1 LGQAERGDP
10 CGPRAAAGGQL
21 QRARSGRGAGTVHR
35 GDRSGARRAEG
46 ERRDRHR
53 APLVA
58 RRAAA
63 ARRDPRRRRPMRG
76 PPRLRAG
83 AGRVG
88 TSPPIPRSA
97 KRSGGAMER
106 GRERRERRS
115 PPQPL
120 ASRRRGR
127 RPRRGAARPARARP
141 RAPGADDL
149 TMATHTLD
157 FERPLL
163 ELERQ
168 IEELKRVAGETAVDV
183 AKELAPL
190 EKRLAELRI
199 EIYKNL
205 TPMQRVQVARHPK
218 RPYTLDYLSTVF
230 TDFVELHGDRLF
242 RDDPAIIGGWARLD
256 GMSVMVIGH
265 QKGRDT
271 KENLHRNFG
280 MAHPEGYRKALRL
293 MALAEKF
300 GAPVITLVDTPGA
313 YPGLGAEE
321 RGQAEAIARNLVEM
335 TTLRTPI
342 VTAVIGEGG
351 SGGALAVGL
360 ADRVLMFENS
370 VYSVISPEGCAA
382 ILWKDAT
389 QRERAA
395 EALKIT
401 AEDLLELAVIDEII
415 PEPPGGAHADPDAAA
430 GALGDALRRHVR
442 LLRKTKM
449 EKLLKRR
456 EEKYLSMGALSE
468 K

>member
-1 LGQAERGDP
+1 
-10 CGPRAAAGGQL
+10 
-21 QRARSGRGAGTVHR
+21 
-35 GDRSGARRAEG
+35 
-46 ERRDRHR
+46 
-53 APLVA
+53 
-58 RRAAA
+58 
-63 ARRDPRRRRPMRG
+63 
-76 PPRLRAG
+76 
-83 AGRVG
+83 
-88 TSPPIPRSA
+88 
-97 KRSGGAMER
+97 
-106 GRERRERRS
+106 
-115 PPQPL
+115 
-120 ASRRRGR
+120 
-127 RPRRGAARPARARP
+127 
-141 RAPGADDL
+141 
-149 TMATHTLD
+149 MATHTLD

-168 IEELKRVAGETAVDV
+168 IEEMKRVTGDSAVDV
-183 AKELAPL
+183 SKELAAL
-190 EKRLAELRI
+190 ERKLAELRGD
-199 EIYKNL
+199 IYKNL

-218 RPYTLDYLSTVF
+218 RPYTLDYVNTVF

-242 RDDPAIIGGWARLD
+242 RDDPAIVGGWARLD

-335 TTLRTPI
+335 ATLRTPI

-401 AEDLLELAVIDEII
+401 ADDLLELGVIDEII
-415 PEPPGGAHADPDAAA
+415 PEPAGGAHADPESAAE
-430 GALGDALRRHVR
+430 ALGNALRRHAR
-442 LLRKTKM
+442 LLRKTKI